1 MYMVWWIAFAA
12 GAVLLA
18 AGAGPTTPLRRARIG
33 TLLAAIVVLAFAL
46 FVTVPGAPAMG
57 QKIAFATWLAW
68 LVAIVP
74 ATVAPRREAQLQ
86 G

>member
-1 MYMVWWIAFAA
+1 
-12 GAVLLA
+12 
-18 AGAGPTTPLRRARIG
+18 
-33 TLLAAIVVLAFAL
+33 LLAAIVVLAFAL

>member
-1 MYMVWWIAFAA
+1 
-12 GAVLLA
+12 
-18 AGAGPTTPLRRARIG
+18 
-33 TLLAAIVVLAFAL
+33 
-46 FVTVPGAPAMG
+46 MG